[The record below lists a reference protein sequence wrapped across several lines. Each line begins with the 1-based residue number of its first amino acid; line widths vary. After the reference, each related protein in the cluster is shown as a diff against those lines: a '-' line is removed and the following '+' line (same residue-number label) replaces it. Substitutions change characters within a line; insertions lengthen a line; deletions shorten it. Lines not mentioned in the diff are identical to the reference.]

1 MTFIIIILI
10 FISIENII
18 HQILLKILNITV
30 FQNILLRNISDNIMS

>member
-30 FQNILLRNISDNIMS
+30 FQNISLRNINDNIMS